1 MELEKNFRQ
10 LGTGEVIRYTVVLK
24 GKGKVLPRR
33 LEEDLPCPLAQLS
46 GRGLACDRANRANR
60 ATASSYFV
68 SASFS
73 NVASSHSFY

>member
-1 MELEKNFRQ
+1 MELEKDFRQ
-10 LGTGEVIRYTVVLK
+10 LGTWEVIRYTVVLK

-46 GRGLACDRANRANR
+46 GRGLACDRANRA
-60 ATASSYFV
+60 TASSYFV